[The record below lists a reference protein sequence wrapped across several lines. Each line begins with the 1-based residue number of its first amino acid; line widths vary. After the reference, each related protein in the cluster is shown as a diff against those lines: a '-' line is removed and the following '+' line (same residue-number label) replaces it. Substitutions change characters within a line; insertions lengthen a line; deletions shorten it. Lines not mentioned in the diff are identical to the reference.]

1 MKRAVTLYRGWKTKR
16 NFVQLVMTLDRRL
29 LNDVGFPPEIV
40 EQRLSTPFWKY

>member
-16 NFVQLVMTLDRRL
+16 HFVQLVMTLDRRL

-40 EQRLSTPFWKY
+40 EQRLSTPFWKF

>member
-16 NFVQLVMTLDRRL
+16 NFVHLVMNLDRRL

-40 EQRLSTPFWKY
+40 QQRLSTPFWKY